1 MKRFSRHIENFVC
14 AHCGADCVGNGYTNH
29 CPKCLW
35 SRHVDNN
42 PGDRAAECMG
52 MMRPITVDVRGGEYI
67 ITHKCELCGKVIRQR
82 ASENDDTDALIRIST
97 NNDFI
102 FGK

>member
-1 MKRFSRHIENFVC
+1 MKKFTRTVEDFVC
-14 AHCGADCVGNGYTNH
+14 KNCGATVLGNGYTNH

-35 SRHVDNN
+35 SRHVDEN
-42 PGDRAAECMG
+42 PGDRASKCGG
-52 MMRPITVDVRGGEYI
+52 MMRPVTVTLEKGEYI
-67 ITHKCELCGKVIRQR
+67 ITHKCEICGHTRRQR
-82 ASENDDTDALIRIST
+82 ASTDDDIGTLISLST

>member
-1 MKRFSRHIENFVC
+1 MKKFSRVIENFVC

-42 PGDRAAECMG
+42 PGDRAATCHG
-52 MMRPITVDVRGGEYI
+52 MMKPIAVEVRTDEYI
-67 ITHKCELCGKVIRQR
+67 ITHRCDKCGKTIRQR
-82 ASENDDTDALIRIST
+82 AAENDDINTLIALSVNSHFIS
-97 NNDFI
+97 
-102 FGK
+102 GQ